1 MKVRKRSI
9 VGMIGAAG
17 VATSISLVLMDKSK
31 RQSLM
36 NKWNDWKN
44 AMQMNDSHL
53 PIEEAG
59 DPGKDNLENADMVAE
74 GSQFGVHYYN
84 KVRQ

>member
-1 MKVRKRSI
+1 MRKRSI

>member
-17 VATSISLVLMDKSK
+17 IATSISLVLMDKSK

-36 NKWNDWKN
+36 NKWKN
-44 AMQMNDSHL
+44 AMQMNESHL